1 MKEENFIQY
10 KHSLLEGKT
19 QDIYKDFYLLIYLGE
34 IYLKFYL
41 FILYFKIKIKWIS
54 THHPTEKLRDN
65 INGHKWANQ

>member
-41 FILYFKIKIKWIS
+41 FILYFKIKIK
-54 THHPTEKLRDN
+54 
-65 INGHKWANQ
+65 